1 MANFKTIYL
10 PYNKTGETGL
20 YGRIIQLATGFL
32 LDNIDGIFR
41 AVPVLFDIPTI
52 EIIQAPSV
60 YMISENRTVWADGEY
75 QAYGYDSINYL
86 FAGATIFILNDIEVS
101 QATLLQYMEILKKI
115 EEGNWELVGNKWIY
129 YDTNGSTV
137 LMEFNVKDSVG
148 NPSMT
153 SIFKRERI
161 I

>member
-1 MANFKTIYL
+1 MANFKNIYL

-20 YGRIIQLATGFL
+20 YGRIVQLATGFW
-32 LDNIDGIFR
+32 LDNTDGIFR

-60 YMISENRTVWADGEY
+60 YMITENRAIWANGEY
-75 QAYGYDSINYL
+75 SVYGYDSTNYL

-101 QATLLQYMEILKKI
+101 QATLLQYMEVIKKI
-115 EEGNWELVGNKWIY
+115 EEGSWELVGNRWIY

-137 LMEFNVKDSVG
+137 LMEFDVKDSAG

-153 SIFKRERI
+153 SIFKRERRI
-161 I
+161 